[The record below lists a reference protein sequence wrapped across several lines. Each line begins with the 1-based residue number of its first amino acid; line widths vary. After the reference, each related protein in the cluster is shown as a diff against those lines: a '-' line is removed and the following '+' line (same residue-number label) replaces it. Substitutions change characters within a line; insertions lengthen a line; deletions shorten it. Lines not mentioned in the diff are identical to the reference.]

1 MNRERLNQL
10 QQRHGEIVTAAKE
23 KISAAEAKADG
34 PSDTDKEEI
43 AALLAQADEV
53 KVQAADVEA
62 WIKNQEQVAAHQAWR
77 DEVQKVQLPE
87 PVAANAP
94 DPGSTPQTKARRA
107 TETPEYA
114 AAFNRWITHGSRSPM
129 LAGGY
134 ASAEQMAGVQLAAD
148 DPMQTDV
155 DSAGGYLIPDRLAD
169 EVIQEADRAFVGLQA
184 VRSQTLGFGESMTY
198 PYISRRLGGAQRA
211 GERGGTPPQSR
222 PTVNTFTLLPKMVWN
237 KTAATIVM
245 LMNRHF
251 DTEMY
256 LKDELLYTLMYRC
269 EEDTWRGVGGTSP
282 LGAMVASPAG
292 ISTGRDQATLVANGI
307 GWDGLFQARY
317 KKLRPPYWSMAKWYF
332 NPGLA
337 ADLRKLDDDNGN
349 LLWQPSAQMD
359 APDRLDGIP
368 VMWSEFIE
376 SSLTDGNYIGLL
388 GNMGYIRR
396 AEYPSIAIQ
405 RLVELGAEENEV
417 QFIAR
422 KWDDSNCAHEQAFV
436 RMRVGAS

>member
-1 MNRERLNQL
+1 MNKEKLDRIKQE
-10 QQRHGEIVTAAKE
+10 HGEIVTQALAIPELCEKE
-23 KISAAEAKADG
+23 NRAPTDEEKQRHSDLLQKADDLKAEATQIEDWIEEQRKA
-34 PSDTDKEEI
+34 
-43 AALLAQADEV
+43 
-53 KVQAADVEA
+53 
-62 WIKNQEQVAAHQAWR
+62 AAHQAWR

-94 DPGSTPQTKARRA
+94 DPGSTPQTKAKRA

-114 AAFNRWITHGSRSPM
+114 AAFNRWITHGSRSSM

-134 ASAEQMAGVQLAAD
+134 ASAEQMAGVQLAD

-184 VRSQTLGFGESMTY
+184 VRTQTLGFGESMTY
-198 PYISRRLGGAQRA
+198 PYVSARLAGAQRA

-269 EEDTWRGVGGTSP
+269 EEDVWNGAGGTSP
-282 LGAMVASPAG
+282 LGAMVASTAG
-292 ISTGRDQATLVANGI
+292 ISTGRDQAIATAGVLD
-307 GWDGLFQARY
+307 WDSMFDAHY
-317 KKLRPPYWSMAKWYF
+317 KRLRPPYWSMAKWYF
-332 NPGLA
+332 NPGIA
-337 ADLRKLDDDNGN
+337 ADLRKLDDNDGN
-349 LLWQPSAQMD
+349 LLWQPSATMD

-368 VMWSEFIE
+368 VMWSEFI
-376 SSLTDGNYIGLL
+376 SSDITTPGNYFGLL
-388 GNMGYIRR
+388 GDMGYIRR

-405 RLVELGAEENEV
+405 RLVEVGAEENEV

-436 RMRVGAS
+436 RMRVP